1 MKTMSTSWKLK
12 AAVCVE
18 HSGFERIQEKGKD
31 VAQWESAWLPN
42 THKVLGWSL
51 TWGWVGGGMNVK
63 ESKKQKLDTV
73 FYSLFVPP
81 LPHLNL

>member
-1 MKTMSTSWKLK
+1 MKVKSS
-12 AAVCVE
+12 CVE

-51 TWGWVGGGMNVK
+51 TWGVGGMNVK